1 MLGKASVVT
10 CGSAGLAEALH
21 LKLRPDVS
29 GGEAVRFQEPKR
41 RLIAVQALWVFFLSV
56 GAIVPGHAFAQAEV
70 IRKVKTRVS
79 PSYPDLARRLSI
91 RGTVKVVVVVSPSGD
106 PKDARVVGGNPVLVN
121 AALDA
126 VKKWKFEPATDEST
140 VTLEFDFQPKR
151 PAE

>member
-1 MLGKASVVT
+1 M
-10 CGSAGLAEALH
+10 AEALH
-21 LKLRPDVS
+21 LNLRPDVS
-29 GGEAVRFQEPKR
+29 GGGVVRFQEPKW
-41 RLIAVQALWVFFLSV
+41 RLIAVLALWAFFLSP

-70 IRKVKTRVS
+70 VRKVKTRVS

-91 RGTVKVVVVVSPSGD
+91 RGTVKVVVVVAANGNT
-106 PKDARVVGGNPVLVN
+106 KDARVVGGNPVLVN

-126 VKKWKFEPATDEST
+126 VKKWKFEPAADEST